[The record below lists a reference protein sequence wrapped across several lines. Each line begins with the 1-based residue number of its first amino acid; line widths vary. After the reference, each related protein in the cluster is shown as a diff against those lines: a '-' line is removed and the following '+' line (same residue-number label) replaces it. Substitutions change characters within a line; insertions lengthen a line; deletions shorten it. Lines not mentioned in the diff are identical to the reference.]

1 MKFNVKYLFVT
12 AMVAVL
18 QAVPAL
24 AQPQSM
30 TGALN
35 DMTSTIKT
43 WVQPL
48 VNLVLVAV
56 GIFAV
61 GRAVSAYIASR
72 RSQAGGGN
80 EELISMITTTL
91 IVVGFIFLVNLIFFR

>member
-1 MKFNVKYLFVT
+1 MKKFFHRLL
-12 AMVAVL
+12 AVVL
-18 QAVPAL
+18 AGAAGIIPVL

-35 DMTSTIKT
+35 DMTSTVKT

-61 GRAVSAYIASR
+61 GRAVSAYLASR
-72 RSQAGGGN
+72 RNQQGGGN
-80 EELISMITTTL
+80 EELLSMIATTL
-91 IVVGFIFLVNLIFFR
+91 IVVGFIFLVNVIFFR